1 VLLTYF
7 FFGFISLPRILGY
20 HEYSFAYATM
30 GKRLPTILG
39 KAIEDVVRTL
49 NEQVRA
55 PFFSHMRLNGLYLAL
70 LKQVPTF
77 FMYQIH
83 QYDEGMIVDLTECI
97 KRMDILM
104 ADLTSNQKLR
114 PIIDDNEGDVA
125 LWNKVNLF
133 LSSQLCR
140 SFRSGAN
147 DFCSCFPF
155 RFAAQEIAKFFR
167 GKGLSLQVSQP
178 VSVTS

>member
-1 VLLTYF
+1 
-7 FFGFISLPRILGY
+7 
-20 HEYSFAYATM
+20 M

-39 KAIEDVVRTL
+39 KGIEDVVRTL

-55 PFFSHMRLNGLYLAL
+55 PFFSHMCLNGPYLAL
-70 LKQVPTF
+70 LTAIADF

-83 QYDEGMIVDLTECI
+83 QHDEGMIVDLTECI

-125 LWNKVNLF
+125 LWNKVN
-133 LSSQLCR
+133 
-140 SFRSGAN
+140 
-147 DFCSCFPF
+147 
-155 RFAAQEIAKFFR
+155 FFFSNPNYA
-167 GKGLSLQVSQP
+167 GC
-178 VSVTS
+178 